1 MAPDLGASLGEEVTA
16 RKTGRELLFQ
26 ATTAKQLSKALR
38 RVNPYVPPRHEK
50 RQTWESERWTVV
62 RLLKSLPRFRLPY
75 PVSLVHHDK
84 PDFQLTKCGRRIA
97 IEAVEAVSQIDAH
110 KARVIGGLVAAGAMA
125 NPIQSVVLRKPSDLP
140 LTNAQAAI
148 PDTDGHPFIGD
159 AVEKN
164 WTDAM
169 KHFIGGKLS
178 KFPCYSTAD
187 ERWLM
192 VYDNWNSVMLDL
204 KDGSRRLH
212 EWLTS
217 EKAFETLDSIFII
230 HDKELV
236 EFTFAGF
243 NIRPLRAPK
252 Q

>member
-16 RKTGRELLFQ
+16 RKTGCELLFQ

-38 RVNPYVPPRHEK
+38 RVNLHVPPRHEK
-50 RQTWESERWTVV
+50 RQTWQSERWTVV
-62 RLLKSLPRFRLPY
+62 RLLRSLPRYRLPY

-84 PDFQLTKCGRRIA
+84 PDFQLTKCGHRVA
-97 IEAVEAVSQIDAH
+97 IEVVEAVSQIEAH
-110 KARVIGGLVAAGAMA
+110 RARVIGGLVAAGAMA

-140 LTNAQAAI
+140 LTNVQAGI
-148 PDTDGHPFIGD
+148 PETDGYLFIGD
-159 AVEKN
+159 EVEKN

-169 KHFIGGKLS
+169 KHFIGEKLA

-187 ERWLM
+187 ERWLI

-204 KDGSRRLH
+204 KAGGCRLS
-212 EWLTS
+212 EWLAC
-217 EKAFETLDSIFII
+217 EKAFQTLDSIFII

-236 EFTFAGF
+236 EFTYSDFR
-243 NIRPLRAPK
+243 IRPLRAPK